1 MKPTRASTNLST
13 ATLRSGDPAILGAAL
28 AVLAEHGYDATTMN
42 DIATRA
48 GVGKAAIYRRWS
60 SKAALITDALVSW
73 RPKLLAG
80 GAPETGSL
88 AGDLDSLAERAKPN
102 DNHPISNDLVLRVAN
117 LISND
122 LLLRF
127 AVESTRHPDLV
138 SALDDLMLCAGRRA
152 LSDILAQ
159 AADRG
164 EIAATRDWSLVADVI
179 LAMSLLRVIR
189 GQTVDAAFVRQVIEI
204 LILPAVR
211 TACRPRN
218 RAEASTVRPAAGRST
233 GDGAASRRAGSRGI
247 GGPGHTAAD
256 HPD

>member
-1 MKPTRASTNLST
+1 MKPTRASTKLST
-13 ATLRSGDPAILGAAL
+13 ATLKSRDPAILGAAL
-28 AVLAEHGYDATTMN
+28 AVLAEHGYDATNMN

-73 RPKLLAG
+73 RPNLLSDD
-80 GAPETGSL
+80 APETGSL
-88 AGDLDSLAERAKPN
+88 AGDLDSLAERAKRN
-102 DNHPISNDLVLRVAN
+102 DNPISNDLVLRVAN

-127 AVESTRHPDLV
+127 AVESKRHPDLA
-138 SALDDLMLCAGRRA
+138 SALDDLMLCTGRRV

-189 GQTVDAAFVRQVIEI
+189 GQTVDATFVRQVIEI

-218 RAEASTVRPAAGRST
+218 RTEASTVRPAAGGST
-233 GDGAASRRAGSRGI
+233 GDGAASRRAGSRGT